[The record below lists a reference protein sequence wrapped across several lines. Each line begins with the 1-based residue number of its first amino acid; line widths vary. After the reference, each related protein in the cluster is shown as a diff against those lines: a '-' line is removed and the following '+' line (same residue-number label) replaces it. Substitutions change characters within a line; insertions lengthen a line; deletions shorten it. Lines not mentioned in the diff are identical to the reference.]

1 MNMKKWLATVLACSA
16 VALSGCGGNS
26 SNQTAAPAL
35 ASDAASAPVAEAKV
49 LRVGMNAEF
58 PPFESQDAQGQVH
71 GFDVDLLNALAK
83 EGGFQVEFKN
93 QPWDSLFNSLKNGD
107 VDVLASAVTITE
119 ERMQSMAFT
128 DPYFQISQVVLVQGD
143 KNIASVED
151 LKNLSRVGVV
161 TGNTGDLAAGKI
173 LGATNPKIARFENL
187 PLLLKELE
195 NGGLEAAISDSSVV
209 MEFIKNNSGKS
220 FSMIEIP
227 DFDTENYGLAVRKD
241 DAATLDM
248 LNKALAAIRANG
260 EYDRIH
266 SQYFAKPDAPTAA
279 SEAAASEAK

>member
-1 MNMKKWLATVLACSA
+1 MNLKKWLAAVLACSA

-26 SNQTAAPAL
+26 SNQAAAPAEP
-35 ASDAASAPVAEAKV
+35 AASEAAPAEPKV
-49 LRVGMNAEF
+49 LHVGMNAEF
-58 PPFESQDAQGQVH
+58 PPFESQDAQGNVH

-83 EGGFQVEFKN
+83 EGGLRVEFKN

-151 LKNLSRVGVV
+151 LKNLNRVGVV

-195 NGGLEAAISDSSVV
+195 NGGLDAAISDSSVV

-220 FSMIEIP
+220 FAMIEIP

-241 DAATLDM
+241 DTATLDM

-266 SQYFAKPDAPTAA
+266 SQYFAKPAEPAA
-279 SEAAASEAK
+279 VSEAASAAK

>member
-26 SNQTAAPAL
+26 SNQTAAPAP
-35 ASDAASAPVAEAKV
+35 ASDAASAPAAEAKV

-266 SQYFAKPDAPTAA
+266 SQYFAKPAAPAAA

>member
-1 MNMKKWLATVLACSA
+1 MNLKKWLAAVLACSA

-26 SNQTAAPAL
+26 SNQAAAP
-35 ASDAASAPVAEAKV
+35 SAPAGSEPAPAEVKV
-49 LRVGMNAEF
+49 LHVGMNAEF
-58 PPFESQDAQGQVH
+58 PPFESQDAQGKVH

-83 EGGFQVEFKN
+83 EGGFRVEFKN

-151 LKNLSRVGVV
+151 LKNLNRVGVV

-195 NGGLEAAISDSSVV
+195 NGGLDAAISDSSVV

-220 FSMIEIP
+220 FVMIEIP

-241 DAATLDM
+241 DTATLDM

-266 SQYFAKPDAPTAA
+266 SQYFAKTTAPAAA
-279 SEAAASEAK
+279 SEAAASAAK

>member
-1 MNMKKWLATVLACSA
+1 MNLKKWLAAVLACSA

-26 SNQTAAPAL
+26 SNQAAAPAEP
-35 ASDAASAPVAEAKV
+35 AASEAVPAEAKV
-49 LRVGMNAEF
+49 LHVGMNAEF
-58 PPFESQDAQGQVH
+58 PPFESQDAQGNVH
-71 GFDVDLLNALAK
+71 GFDVDLLNALAA
-83 EGGFQVEFKN
+83 EGGFRVEFKN

-128 DPYFQISQVVLVQGD
+128 DPYFQISQVVLVQGG

-151 LKNLSRVGVV
+151 LKSLNRVGVV

-195 NGGLEAAISDSSVV
+195 NGGLDAAISDSSVV
-209 MEFIKNNSGKS
+209 MEFIKNNSGKH
-220 FSMIEIP
+220 FVMIEIP

-241 DAATLDM
+241 DTATLDM

-260 EYDRIH
+260 EYERIH
-266 SQYFAKPDAPTAA
+266 SRYFAKPDAPAAA